1 MKAVKRSIAICV
13 LTLIMCVSL
22 LVGVT
27 FAWFTDSI
35 TNSGNVIQAG
45 NVDITWEYKTLGS
58 DEAYAPVTAETPLFD
73 EGTVWEP
80 GLSKGYDFKV
90 TNSGSLAADFKLT
103 FENVMSAGMADITEV
118 LVVSVDSN
126 VKGTVKELSAKD
138 AFIIESRIE
147 AGAEKEFSVEIK
159 MLSSESQDVYQ
170 NAMVSFD
177 LGLYAKQTNEDAVYD
192 DNYTDPSFDA
202 VDTVNKL
209 IAAAPEGGVV
219 TLPEDL
225 ELNDTLTVS
234 QRALTINFNGAKL
247 IGGDSSPALLVN
259 STASDL
265 VIENAVIES
274 SSETGKHGLV
284 ISAGAT
290 GVEVRNC
297 QFTGSGNSSIFV
309 SGSSAADPVIIEDN
323 TFTRPINVEG
333 QDGVIIRNNTFNVT
347 VWSNGITMAGTMGT
361 IEVTGNTVIGAPLVR
376 LYNGMTVKEG
386 STITV
391 TGNTFENGATAFMAA
406 VEGAT
411 ESPWSYIE
419 AGTIV
424 TDVFEVSDS
433 AEIVKVLEKAPEGNE
448 IKVAKGIS
456 FDQPITID
464 KKITIDFNGASL
476 TQNLVVNA
484 TDVVINNLHIAYDTE
499 GVNGKTPVTSSG
511 NLTLNDCII
520 ERVNLD
526 EQAYGLLVNVQNNIL
541 TATNTTFIA
550 PCGEK
555 NENNQSIFARSP
567 STIEATGGL
576 FLTDCEILTNGY
588 GLFSG
593 HFVSGKVEGT
603 TFKGL
608 EIDGEYKP
616 ILIPVNS
623 TVMNGMEFD
632 NCYFEMGEDCFVTA
646 GSFSIT
652 NSQFVFTEYT
662 NTLTTIQI
670 YSNSGNIVLKGNEFT
685 FCNES
690 QRGIQFTSNDDWAKG
705 DHDFSVVTVEGNTF
719 NGEGT
724 TYAIKVSSAWINV
737 DTESLKNNNTI
748 NNYIIEKL
756 S

>member
-45 NVDITWEYKTLGS
+45 NVDITWEYKTLGVE
-58 DEAYAPVTAETPLFD
+58 EAYAPVTAETPLFD

-118 LVVSVDSN
+118 LVVLVDSN

-147 AGAEKEFSVEIK
+147 ADAEKEFSVEIK

-202 VDTVNKL
+202 VETVNKL
-209 IAAAPEGGVV
+209 IAVAPEGGVV

-290 GVEVRNC
+290 GVEVRKC

-309 SGSSAADPVIIEDN
+309 SGSSAAYPVIIEDN
-323 TFTRPINVEG
+323 NLP
-333 QDGVIIRNNTFNVT
+333 
-347 VWSNGITMAGTMGT
+347 
-361 IEVTGNTVIGAPLVR
+361 
-376 LYNGMTVKEG
+376 
-386 STITV
+386 
-391 TGNTFENGATAFMAA
+391 
-406 VEGAT
+406 
-411 ESPWSYIE
+411 
-419 AGTIV
+419 
-424 TDVFEVSDS
+424 
-433 AEIVKVLEKAPEGNE
+433 VL
-448 IKVAKGIS
+448 
-456 FDQPITID
+456 
-464 KKITIDFNGASL
+464 
-476 TQNLVVNA
+476 
-484 TDVVINNLHIAYDTE
+484 
-499 GVNGKTPVTSSG
+499 
-511 NLTLNDCII
+511 
-520 ERVNLD
+520 
-526 EQAYGLLVNVQNNIL
+526 
-541 TATNTTFIA
+541 
-550 PCGEK
+550 
-555 NENNQSIFARSP
+555 
-567 STIEATGGL
+567 
-576 FLTDCEILTNGY
+576 
-588 GLFSG
+588 
-593 HFVSGKVEGT
+593 
-603 TFKGL
+603 
-608 EIDGEYKP
+608 
-616 ILIPVNS
+616 
-623 TVMNGMEFD
+623 
-632 NCYFEMGEDCFVTA
+632 
-646 GSFSIT
+646 
-652 NSQFVFTEYT
+652 
-662 NTLTTIQI
+662 
-670 YSNSGNIVLKGNEFT
+670 
-685 FCNES
+685 
-690 QRGIQFTSNDDWAKG
+690 
-705 DHDFSVVTVEGNTF
+705 
-719 NGEGT
+719 
-724 TYAIKVSSAWINV
+724 
-737 DTESLKNNNTI
+737 
-748 NNYIIEKL
+748 
-756 S
+756 

>member
-45 NVDITWEYKTLGS
+45 NVDITWEYKTLGVE
-58 DEAYAPVTAETPLFD
+58 EAYAPVTAETPLFD

-118 LVVSVDSN
+118 LEVSVDSN

-147 AGAEKEFSVEIK
+147 ADAEKEFSVEIK

-219 TLPEDL
+219 TLPEGL

-290 GVEVRNC
+290 GVEVRKC

-333 QDGVIIRNNTFNVT
+333 QDGVIIRNNTFNVP

-424 TDVFEVSDS
+424 TDVFEITS
-433 AEIVKVLEKAPEGNE
+433 AEEMAYVLKNQADGQTWIINSDIELTSPVVVTSDNITLTSAKNSTLTFTVSAGVYIQSDINKFAISNITLQGNGATGNE
-448 IKVAKGIS
+448 AMEEPFMGLGTYNKGVGIGNISIEKCTIKGFDYGIYFGAGSVGAGSKAKTVS
-456 FDQPITID
+456 VQATD
-464 KKITIDFNGASL
+464 
-476 TQNLVVNA
+476 LVVSEC
-484 TDVVINNLHIAYDTE
+484 VIK
-499 GVNGKTPVTSSG
+499 GVYV
-511 NLTLNDCII
+511 
-520 ERVNLD
+520 E
-526 EQAYGLLVNVQNNIL
+526 NI
-541 TATNTTFIA
+541 TKSTF
-550 PCGEK
+550 
-555 NENNQSIFARSP
+555 
-567 STIEATGGL
+567 
-576 FLTDCEILTNGY
+576 TDCE
-588 GLFSG
+588 
-593 HFVSGKVEGT
+593 
-603 TFKGL
+603 
-608 EIDGEYKP
+608 
-616 ILIPVNS
+616 
-623 TVMNGMEFD
+623 
-632 NCYFEMGEDCFVTA
+632 
-646 GSFSIT
+646 
-652 NSQFVFTEYT
+652 
-662 NTLTTIQI
+662 
-670 YSNSGNIVLKGNEFT
+670 
-685 FCNES
+685 
-690 QRGIQFTSNDDWAKG
+690 FTSNGNGTVGVSANFSSFMCGVDVNLKYGDYSDIAFYGCNFNGNGYNNGGALLIKARDDGSYSSNPATLTG
-705 DHDFSVVTVEGNTF
+705 VTVDENCTF
-719 NGEGT
+719 T
-724 TYAIKVSSAWINV
+724 
-737 DTESLKNNNTI
+737 NNNNKNIVIGEPNKGNKTPAEVVI
-748 NNYIIEKL
+748 ANDEWITADHRENAD
-756 S
+756 